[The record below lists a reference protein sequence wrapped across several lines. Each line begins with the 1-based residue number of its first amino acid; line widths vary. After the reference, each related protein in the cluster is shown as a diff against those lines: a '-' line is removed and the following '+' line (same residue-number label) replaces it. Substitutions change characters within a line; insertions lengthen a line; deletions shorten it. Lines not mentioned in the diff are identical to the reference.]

1 MKIKYNEID
10 KSIEIKDGLK
20 YYYFF
25 MKLLMILDLITAIL
39 TLYNVKKTGMG
50 FVEIIWLIL
59 GIVSLIVLY
68 IVIVKK
74 SSLEKIPIGKIKRLK
89 ERSIFGRKRFS
100 IELNNGKKRNL
111 TELKTQTEFNELKK
125 LFSEIGIQN

>member
-10 KSIEIKDGLK
+10 KLIEIKDGLK

-25 MKLLMILDLITAIL
+25 MELLMILNLINAIL
-39 TLYNVKKTGMG
+39 NLYDVKKTGID

-68 IVIVKK
+68 FFIVKK
-74 SSLEKIPIGKIKRLK
+74 STLEKIPIGKIKRLK
-89 ERSIFGRKRFS
+89 EQSIFGRKRFS
-100 IELNNGKKRNL
+100 LELYDGKKRNL
-111 TELKTQTEFNELKK
+111 IELKTQTEFNELKK

>member
-59 GIVSLIVLY
+59 GIASLIVLY